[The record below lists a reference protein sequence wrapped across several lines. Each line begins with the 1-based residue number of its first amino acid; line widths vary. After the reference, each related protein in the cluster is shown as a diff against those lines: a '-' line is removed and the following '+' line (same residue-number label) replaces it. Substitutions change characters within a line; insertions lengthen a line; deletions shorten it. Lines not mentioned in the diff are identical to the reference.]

1 MFFIPKSFY
10 QVVDLTLYKNV
21 FSRLNDICID
31 VAKTPDNIFRS
42 KRLLGFVYIQCYEL
56 TAKTSIHQ
64 YYVILFVHPFA
75 CCMVMAV
82 QSS

>member
-1 MFFIPKSFY
+1 M
-10 QVVDLTLYKNV
+10 
-21 FSRLNDICID
+21 D
-31 VAKTPDNIFRS
+31 VAKTTANIIIRS
-42 KRLLGFVYIQCYEL
+42 KTLLGFLYIQSCEL

>member
-1 MFFIPKSFY
+1 M
-10 QVVDLTLYKNV
+10 
-21 FSRLNDICID
+21 D
-31 VAKTPDNIFRS
+31 VAKTTANIYIWS
-42 KRLLGFVYIQCYEL
+42 KSLLGFFVYSTLWIDG
-56 TAKTSIHQ
+56 KTSIHQ